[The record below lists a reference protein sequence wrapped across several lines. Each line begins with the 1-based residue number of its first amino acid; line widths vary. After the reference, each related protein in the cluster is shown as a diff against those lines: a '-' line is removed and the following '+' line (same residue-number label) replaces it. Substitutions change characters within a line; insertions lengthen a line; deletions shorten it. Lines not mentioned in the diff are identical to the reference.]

1 MGLQVRRRVGGGAQR
16 GSLRVHLGLEG
27 LVLQDGD
34 DIGPERGVAR
44 VETEPLSVDMVADDL
59 ESPFA
64 RLGRTRRNAS
74 VLASSPRPH
83 DLQQLD
89 VFRLGPIAE
98 ARLGLALT
106 SSTKLLCFQSMTDL
120 RTTQITSVG
129 ARPRA

>member
-1 MGLQVRRRVGGGAQR
+1 M
-16 GSLRVHLGLEG
+16 EG

-34 DIGPERGVAR
+34 DIGPERRVAR
-44 VETEPLSVDMVADDL
+44 VETEPLRVDMAGDEL
-59 ESPFA
+59 QPPFA
-64 RLGRTRRNAS
+64 RFGRTSRDESVQAS
-74 VLASSPRPH
+74 RARPH

-106 SSTKLLCFQSMTDL
+106 SSTKLLCVQTMTDL
-120 RTTQITSVG
+120 RTTQRTSVG